1 MIIVYGSLPGIHL
14 SLLGKEVLPAHV
26 VEDLGVTFDPRLT
39 FRVHI
44 VKTVSFCFL
53 SLAQI
58 NRVKHLFNRST
69 LTTIIN
75 ALCLVSRF
83 IALPSGPMQRT
94 LISSSSKRSRTLQPG
109 SSVVPVNLT
118 MLLRC

>member
-58 NRVKHLFNRST
+58 NRVKHVFNRST

>member
-1 MIIVYGSLPGIHL
+1 MIIVYGKSLPGIHL
-14 SLLGKEVLPAHV
+14 SLLGKEVIPAQV

-39 FRVHI
+39 FHVHI
-44 VKTVSFCFL
+44 IKTISFCFL

-58 NRVKHLFNRST
+58 NRVKHVFNRST

-94 LISSSSKRSRTLQPG
+94 LISSSPSGPELCSPG
-109 SSVVPVNLT
+109 HLWFQ
-118 MLLRC
+118 LI